1 MEFTGRAVGV
11 VKDYGD
17 SGKFKITFE
26 VNEDAAIKEH
36 YDSIKDLDKL
46 SIKAVKYRQKRS
58 LDANAYAW
66 VLMSKIAAVLN
77 TSKEEVYEE
86 MLRRYGVLY
95 EDEAGYIT
103 ITVKSTVDMSRIEGH
118 WEKIRDNGTF
128 TAYAM
133 IKGSSEYDTKEM
145 SVFIDGV
152 VSEAKELGIQTE
164 TPEEIER
171 LKALWQT
178 TFNNTFGEE
187 YEGESSCLDWLSAES
202 EE

>member
-1 MEFTGRAVGV
+1 MHKRQM
-11 VKDYGD
+11 Y
-17 SGKFKITFE
+17 
-26 VNEDAAIKEH
+26 H
-36 YDSIKDLDKL
+36 YPLSFPSDLL
-46 SIKAVKYRQKRS
+46 S
-58 LDANAYAW
+58 
-66 VLMSKIAAVLN
+66 
-77 TSKEEVYEE
+77 
-86 MLRRYGVLY
+86 
-95 EDEAGYIT
+95 GYIT

-128 TAYAM
+128 AAYAM

-178 TFNNTFGEE
+178 NGKA
-187 YEGESSCLDWLSAES
+187 S
-202 EE
+202 